1 MNQRTKAT
9 LFICSTVFQNRSLM
23 SKSSLFCKDN
33 LISTHAVSRAD
44 TFVHNTWERAYLYKH
59 RKDIFL
65 SFWEPQKGPCEIP
78 SQPQTHAALE
88 HVWTSA
94 TRKAY
99 VTQIGCVCFRSDKLR
114 QPQGHCVSVH
124 LILSGCFIEAL
135 GKREEQ
141 ARRQC
146 RMFLPCWQSFIWK
159 WEIGLWKA
167 PPCVMETP
175 SVLGKIFLSMK
186 TVFHESN
193 WVA

>member
-1 MNQRTKAT
+1 MNRRTKAT
-9 LFICSTVFQNRSLM
+9 PFICSTVFQNRSLM

-44 TFVHNTWERAYLYKH
+44 AFVHNTLVKGHIYTSIEK
-59 RKDIFL
+59 IFL

-78 SQPQTHAALE
+78 SQPQTHAALG

-99 VTQIGCVCFRSDKLR
+99 ITQIGCICFRSDKFG
-114 QPQGHCVSVH
+114 QSQSHCVSVH
-124 LILSGCFIEAL
+124 LILSGCFIQAL

-146 RMFLPCWQSFIWK
+146 RMFLPCWQSLICK
-159 WEIGLWKA
+159 WEIGSRKA

-175 SVLGKIFLSMK
+175 SVLGMIFLSMK